1 MTQLTSAAVV
11 ASAKF
16 LGNMQLNASLSTN
29 LYSELEQKSISNSRT
44 FAMSVAEAIVDS
56 GAMDAQISM
65 QECASSAVNA
75 ATSLFSAGLEGAN
88 EAIHTKKFDTS
99 ELEKLTQMK
108 KIDAAANSNTGGT
121 ENAQD
126 LDSMA
131 KTLVKSKGLDED
143 GNVLSSGKK
152 YVVSDDKL
160 KVDVNGADLQKIFDK
175 LNLKQ
180 KESFLKQTND
190 VISRKT
196 NDRYEAQRKFSQFN
210 TIGRDIAQNT
220 SNSIVK
226 GQYEAPTKARKASY
240 DKDNSLESN
249 AQNMNDT
256 VKQKQDAALQKAN
269 DDASRAAESLIN
281 SMNQFGRG

>member
-88 EAIHTKKFDTS
+88 EAIHTKKFDTG

-108 KIDAAANSNTGGT
+108 KTDAQASLNAGGT
-121 ENAQD
+121 EDPQN

-131 KTLVKSKGLDED
+131 KALVKSKGLDEG
-143 GNVLSSGKK
+143 GNVLSSSKK

-160 KVDVNGADLQKIFDK
+160 KQDDNGADLQKIFDK

-210 TIGRDIAQNT
+210 TI
-220 SNSIVK
+220 
-226 GQYEAPTKARKASY
+226 
-240 DKDNSLESN
+240 ESN

>member
-1 MTQLTSAAVV
+1 
-11 ASAKF
+11 
-16 LGNMQLNASLSTN
+16 
-29 LYSELEQKSISNSRT
+29 
-44 FAMSVAEAIVDS
+44 
-56 GAMDAQISM
+56 
-65 QECASSAVNA
+65 
-75 ATSLFSAGLEGAN
+75 
-88 EAIHTKKFDTS
+88 
-99 ELEKLTQMK
+99 
-108 KIDAAANSNTGGT
+108 
-121 ENAQD
+121 
-126 LDSMA
+126 MA
-131 KTLVKSKGLDED
+131 KALVKSKGLDEG

-152 YVVSDDKL
+152 YRVSDDKL
-160 KVDVNGADLQKIFDK
+160 VEDDNGVDLQKIFDK
-175 LNLKQ
+175 LSSRQ

-226 GQYEAPTKARKASY
+226 GQYEAPTKARKAVY

-249 AQNMNDT
+249 NQNMNDT

>member
-88 EAIHTKKFDTS
+88 EAIHTKKFDTG

-108 KIDAAANSNTGGT
+108 KTDAQASLNAGGT
-121 ENAQD
+121 EDPQN

-131 KTLVKSKGLDED
+131 KALVKSKGLDEG
-143 GNVLSSGKK
+143 GNVLSSSKK

-160 KVDVNGADLQKIFDK
+160 KQDDNGADLQKIFDK

-226 GQYEAPTKARKASY
+226 GQFEAPTKARKASY

>member
-44 FAMSVAEAIVDS
+44 FAMNIAEAIVDS

-108 KIDAAANSNTGGT
+108 KTVATPDSGAGGA
-121 ENAQD
+121 EEPHD

-131 KTLVKSKGLDED
+131 KALVKSKGLDEG

-152 YVVSDDKL
+152 YVVKDDKL
-160 KVDVNGADLQKIFDK
+160 VEDENGADLQKIFDK
-175 LNLKQ
+175 LTPKQ

-226 GQYEAPTKARKASY
+226 GLYEAPTKARKASY

-269 DDASRAAESLIN
+269 DDASRAFESGNN
-281 SMNQFGRG
+281 SISQFLRG